1 MSTFPR
7 AKLIIAVLSA
17 ATAALATAPA
27 PGPPRL
33 RSRPFKL
40 PSARREAPPSSLVT
54 TWLEALGQQF
64 AIAHPLIAPTV
75 SPDTMLRRMSTK
87 IATACLK
94 A

>member
-1 MSTFPR
+1 
-7 AKLIIAVLSA
+7 
-17 ATAALATAPA
+17 
-27 PGPPRL
+27 
-33 RSRPFKL
+33 
-40 PSARREAPPSSLVT
+40 VT

-75 SPDTMLRRMSTK
+75 SPDTMLRRMNTK